1 MATMKNLQHATTP
14 PPTGGRTGLLAG
26 RGRVGERKC
35 LNQTHA
41 QRTPERQLASF
52 TVNPEHA

>member
-1 MATMKNLQHATTP
+1 MTKTPFTPVRDETT
-14 PPTGGRTGLLAG
+14 TYRGRTGLLAG
-26 RGRVGERKC
+26 RGRVGECNC

-41 QRTPERQLASF
+41 QRTAERQLASL